1 MCLFVC
7 SFVRSFYRSQAED
20 VRDAFAKMLYSRMF
34 TWLVE
39 RMNVAIAGSVNAA
52 KNSKFIG
59 ILDIFG
65 FENFAVRAAPLCGM
79 IGKHLGLTWLLT

>member
-1 MCLFVC
+1 
-7 SFVRSFYRSQAED
+7 
-20 VRDAFAKMLYSRMF
+20 MLYSRMF
-34 TWLVE
+34 TWLVD

-65 FENFAVRAAPLCGM
+65 FENFAVPHPPPL
-79 IGKHLGLTWLLT
+79 